1 MAPKPNPNR
10 ALTAKQALFVVHY
23 LADEKMNATN
33 AALAAGY
40 SPRNAAKYA
49 HELMQ
54 LPHVKAAINAGIAK
68 RNQEVGVDA
77 SYLLHRLFDEV
88 EADMAD
94 IYDEDG
100 TLKPIHQWP
109 KVWRQGLVAGVD
121 IEVIE
126 ANGTTAVRL
135 CKVKFSDRAKR
146 IEMFGKHVDVGA
158 FRDKLDLT
166 NSDGSLAP
174 KAIDASRLSTE
185 ALKELM
191 GAIDADEDSHPDG
204 GGIK

>member
-10 ALTAKQALFVVHY
+10 ALNAKQALFVVHY

-54 LPHVKAAINAGIAK
+54 LPHVKAAIEAAMGERIERTQIDADYVLRQAVK
-68 RNQEVGVDA
+68 LHERCMQEIRPFTDRSGEQV
-77 SYLLHRLFDEV
+77 H
-88 EADMAD
+88 
-94 IYDEDG
+94 DEDG
-100 TLKPIHQWP
+100 HPLF
-109 KVWRQGLVAGVD
+109 VFNAQGAVKALELV
-121 IEVIE
+121 
-126 ANGTTAVRL
+126 
-135 CKVKFSDRAKR
+135 
-146 IEMFGKHVDVGA
+146 GKHVGVGA

-174 KAIDASRLSTE
+174 KVIDASQLSTE
-185 ALKELM
+185 ALREL
-191 GAIDADEDSHPDG
+191 AEVLNVQPSETDG
-204 GGIK
+204 S